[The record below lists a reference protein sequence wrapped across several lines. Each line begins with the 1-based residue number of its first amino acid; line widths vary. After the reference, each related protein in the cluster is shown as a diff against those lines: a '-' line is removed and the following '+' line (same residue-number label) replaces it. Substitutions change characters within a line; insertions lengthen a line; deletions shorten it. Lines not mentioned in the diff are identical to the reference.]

1 MFDDLDDESKQEAI
15 DITNMSNA
23 HMIKKKEQMETVQ
36 SVRQENEKAEAMAKE
51 LEERKQRNE
60 ESELSKTT
68 EEAVQKALKKK
79 YLEEQKKREAFFK
92 AEEEKKQKE
101 EWLKAQEEEKK
112 TKGKLSFNTLVS
124 SFLPKSSGELTD
136 KETRK
141 IQKENEKLKQVAFK
155 DTLTGLFNRNKY
167 EEDIK
172 DMPVK
177 ELICISVDAN
187 NLKYM
192 NDNFGYEAGDKL
204 LKAIADDLKK
214 NLSTKNIYRTGGDEY
229 ICFFVGAKAD
239 KVALELIGFEESL
252 EKRNSNKE
260 DLVYSASYGMAEYIK
275 GDTVESL
282 QKRADEK
289 MYDMKKAY
297 KTSHPKYDMRKR
309 QTDKSPVETSVP
321 KKDSIVIKTETK
333 STKPSLLRPKTKG
346 KTVVKKANVLP
357 PIIPVAKPDLE
368 DIKTADFIQPHGSN
382 EFTVNKTDEE
392 YITMKDR
399 LKQIKNETR
408 QDEVVDMLDE
418 INELKASVTMIC
430 LVSQDLNTLFLI
442 RTAEAFFDACEKL
455 DDDIA
460 VSYIYVLYK
469 GTGIK
474 YYMQKP
480 DEKLIQDILQH
491 IANLFMKNNV
501 VTSAMIAGIPNIGIF
516 QKVCIL

>member
-1 MFDDLDDESKQEAI
+1 
-15 DITNMSNA
+15 
-23 HMIKKKEQMETVQ
+23 
-36 SVRQENEKAEAMAKE
+36 
-51 LEERKQRNE
+51 
-60 ESELSKTT
+60 
-68 EEAVQKALKKK
+68 
-79 YLEEQKKREAFFK
+79 
-92 AEEEKKQKE
+92 
-101 EWLKAQEEEKK
+101 
-112 TKGKLSFNTLVS
+112 
-124 SFLPKSSGELTD
+124 
-136 KETRK
+136 
-141 IQKENEKLKQVAFK
+141 
-155 DTLTGLFNRNKY
+155 
-167 EEDIK
+167 
-172 DMPVK
+172 
-177 ELICISVDAN
+177 
-187 NLKYM
+187 M